1 MQRPAHLWKPGQSGN
16 PKGRPKK
23 KFVDD
28 YLRER
33 LAAKRGAAARA
44 LVERLIAAGLDGD
57 MSAQKLIYERTCG
70 KTKTAEEIAIGN
82 NPEAVTLEQVRRR
95 LAELLVLPEVR
106 ANLQA
111 LLTASAKS
119 ETDSIQ

>member
-1 MQRPAHLWKPGQSGN
+1 MERPAHLWKPGQSGN

-23 KFVDD
+23 RFIDD

-57 MSAQKLIYERTCG
+57 IYERTCG
-70 KTKTAEEIAIGN
+70 RPKTAEEIAIGN
-82 NPEAVTLEQVRRR
+82 NPEAMTLEQVRRR
-95 LAELLVLPEVR
+95 LAELLLLPEVR
-106 ANLQA
+106 AQLQA
-111 LLTASAKS
+111 LLTAAKP
-119 ETDSIQ
+119 ETDAIQ

>member
-1 MQRPAHLWKPGQSGN
+1 
-16 PKGRPKK
+16 
-23 KFVDD
+23 
-28 YLRER
+28 
-33 LAAKRGAAARA
+33 
-44 LVERLIAAGLDGD
+44 
-57 MSAQKLIYERTCG
+57 
-70 KTKTAEEIAIGN
+70 
-82 NPEAVTLEQVRRR
+82 VTLEQVRRR